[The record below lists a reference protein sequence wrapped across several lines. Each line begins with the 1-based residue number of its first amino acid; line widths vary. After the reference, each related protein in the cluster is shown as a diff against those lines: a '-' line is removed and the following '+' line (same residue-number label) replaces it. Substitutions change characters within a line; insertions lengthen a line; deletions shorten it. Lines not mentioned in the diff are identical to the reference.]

1 MKRTILVLGICA
13 LLSLHAK
20 AQVTIST
27 NGSQADASAMLD
39 IKSTDKG
46 LLIPRVTTAQR
57 NNIALPATG
66 LLVFQT
72 DAPEGFYYN
81 KGTTTQPQW
90 ILLGAT
96 GPAGPQGVPG
106 PSGIIQ
112 SYYVAGTSAYPSATQ
127 DFISPTITITIT
139 AGQKVHLVASRAV
152 GGYAAVH
159 NLSIHPAYQSVTPGS
174 PIVDLGLGID
184 NLEVP
189 AKTRTTISING
200 LFENLP
206 AGTYKFGMSGITQ
219 GDVWMNSEWGYV
231 TALVF

>member
-1 MKRTILVLGICA
+1 MTGMLV
-13 LLSLHAK
+13 LLSLYLQ
-20 AQVTIST
+20 AQVAINTD
-27 NGSQADASAMLD
+27 GSPPDASAMLD
-39 IKSTDKG
+39 VKSTDRG

-66 LLVFQT
+66 LLVYQT

-112 SYYVAGTSAYPSATQ
+112 SYYVAGAAPYPSATKS
-127 DFISPTITITIT
+127 FISPTITITIT
-139 AGQKVHLVASRAV
+139 AGQKVHLVASRAT
-152 GGYAAVH
+152 GGYTAV
-159 NLSIHPAYQSVTPGS
+159 NDLCIYPAYQSVGFAS
-174 PIVDLGLGID
+174 PIVYLGLGICG
-184 NLEVP
+184 LQVP
-189 AKTRTTISING
+189 ANTRTTLSING
-200 LFENLP
+200 VFENLP
-206 AGTYKFGMSGITQ
+206 AGTYKFGMAGMTN
-219 GDVWMNSEWGYV
+219 GDVWNNAEWGYV

>member
-13 LLSLHAK
+13 LLSLHTK

-66 LLVFQT
+66 LLVYQT

-90 ILLGAT
+90 LLLGAT

-112 SYYVAGTSAYPSATQ
+112 SYYVAGIAPFPSATNA
-127 DFISPTITITIT
+127 FISPTITITIT
-139 AGQKVHLVASRAV
+139 AGQKVHLVASRAL
-152 GGYAAVH
+152 GGYAAA
-159 NLSIHPAYQSVTPGS
+159 NELCIFPAYQSVMFGS
-174 PIVDLGLGID
+174 PIIKLDLGICGLQ
-184 NLEVP
+184 VP
-189 AKTRTTISING
+189 INTRTTISING

-206 AGTYKFGMSGITQ
+206 AGTYRFGMSGYTSSPN
-219 GDVWMNSEWGYV
+219 WTNSEWGYV